1 MSGMSKQ
8 MRAVMIDKFGPSSVM
23 QIRLTDRPE
32 PGPGQLLIRARY
44 ASVNPADWKIRA
56 GLLDR
61 VGADGFPMILGM
73 DVAGVVA
80 AVGAGVADFV
90 PGDRVV
96 ALSGMG
102 LQLGL
107 RGTYAEY
114 CCTPAVRAVKLPDH
128 LSLEAGATI
137 PIAAASAASTIIDV
151 AKVKPGDVV
160 LFNGGA
166 GSVGTFGVQ
175 FLKLLGA
182 EVAATCSTANLA
194 RLRGYGVDKPIDY
207 TQEDVIQSLRAW
219 APDGVDCIIDAV
231 GMGSLPAMTPEAVK
245 PGGIIACIQT
255 LIKDIDG
262 YDANLAAQRNV
273 RLVDNVTQT
282 VHVGTPMFQVE
293 GFRQV
298 VAGVASGKIKVPPY
312 KVLPLQAVAQ
322 AHDEVEQGHFKGK
335 ILLRIGE

>member
-1 MSGMSKQ
+1 MPKQ
-8 MRAVMIDKFGPSSVM
+8 MRAVMIDEFGPSNVM
-23 QIRLTDRPE
+23 RIRLADRPE
-32 PGPGQLLIRARY
+32 PGSGQLLIRARY

-73 DVAGVVA
+73 DVAGVVE
-80 AVGAGVADFV
+80 AVGTGVADFT
-90 PGDRVV
+90 PGDRVA

-107 RGTYAEY
+107 RGTYGEY

-128 LSLEAGATI
+128 LSFEEGATI

-182 EVAATCSTANLA
+182 KVAATCSTGNLM
-194 RLRGYGVDKPIDY
+194 RLRGYGIDKLIDY
-207 TQEDVIQSLRAW
+207 TREDVLDSLRAW
-219 APDGVDCIIDAV
+219 VPEGVDCVIDAV
-231 GMGSLPAMTPEAVK
+231 GLGSLPANTPEMVK

-255 LIKDIDG
+255 LIKDVDG
-262 YDANLAAQRNV
+262 YDAELAARRNV
-273 RLVDNVTQT
+273 KIVDNISQT
-282 VHVGTPMFQVE
+282 VHVGTPLFQVE

-312 KVLPLQAVAQ
+312 KVLPLEEVAQ

-335 ILLRIGE
+335 ILLKIGA

>member
-1 MSGMSKQ
+1 MHKQ
-8 MRAVMIDKFGPSSVM
+8 MRAVMIDEFGPSNVM
-23 QIRLTDRPE
+23 QIRLTDRPK
-32 PGPGQLLIRARY
+32 PGPGQLLIRSLY

-61 VGADGFPMILGM
+61 VGVDGFPMILGM
-73 DVAGVVA
+73 DVAGVVQE
-80 AVGAGVADFV
+80 VGTEVTDFA

-96 ALSGMG
+96 ALSGVG

-107 RGTYAEY
+107 RGTYGEY

-128 LSLEAGATI
+128 VSFEEGATL

-151 AKVKPGDVV
+151 AKVRPGDVV
-160 LFNGGA
+160 LLNGGG

-182 EVAATCSTANLA
+182 KVAATCSTGNLV
-194 RLRGYGVDKPIDY
+194 RLQGYGIDKLIDY
-207 TQEDVIQSLRAW
+207 TQEDVIESLRAW
-219 APDGVDCIIDAV
+219 APDGIDCIIDAV
-231 GMGSLPAMTPEAVK
+231 GMGSLPARTPEIVK

-255 LIKDIDG
+255 LIKDVDG
-262 YDANLAAQRNV
+262 YDAELAARRNV
-273 RLVDNVTQT
+273 RIVDNISQT

-293 GFRQV
+293 GFRQI

-312 KVLPLQAVAQ
+312 KVLPIEEVAH
-322 AHDEVEQGHFKGK
+322 AHDEVEQGPFKGK

>member
-1 MSGMSKQ
+1 MPKQ
-8 MRAVMIDKFGPSSVM
+8 MRAVMIDEFGPSNVM
-23 QIRLTDRPE
+23 RIRLTDRPE

-61 VGADGFPMILGM
+61 VGGDGFPMILGM
-73 DVAGVVA
+73 DVAGVVE
-80 AVGAGVADFV
+80 AVGTGVADFT
-90 PGDRVV
+90 PGERVV

-128 LSLEAGATI
+128 VSFEEGATI

-182 EVAATCSTANLA
+182 KVAATCSTGNLA
-194 RLRGYGVDKPIDY
+194 RLQGYGIDKLIDY
-207 TQEDVIQSLRAW
+207 TREDVLDSLRAW
-219 APDGVDCIIDAV
+219 APEGVDCVIDAV
-231 GMGSLPAMTPEAVK
+231 GMGSLPANTPEMVK

-255 LIKDIDG
+255 LIKDVDG
-262 YDANLAAQRNV
+262 YDAELAVRRNV
-273 RLVDNVTQT
+273 RIVDNITQT
-282 VHVGTPMFQVE
+282 VHVGTPLFQVE

-298 VAGVASGKIKVPPY
+298 VAGVASGRIKAPPY
-312 KVLPLQAVAQ
+312 KVLPLEAVAQ

-335 ILLRIGE
+335 ILLKIGA